1 MRLPEG
7 DDHIELIY
15 LSWQTHIFGFID
27 DMFIATEVDPDNS
40 QNRIVNIQSQIRVGR
55 SDMSYNDYYVKTLV
69 TCLEAK
75 LGDDASEK
83 SPCSL

>member
-1 MRLPEG
+1 MGQWQSRMRLPEG

-40 QNRIVNIQSQIRVGR
+40 QNRIVNI
-55 SDMSYNDYYVKTLV
+55 
-69 TCLEAK
+69 
-75 LGDDASEK
+75 
-83 SPCSL
+83 